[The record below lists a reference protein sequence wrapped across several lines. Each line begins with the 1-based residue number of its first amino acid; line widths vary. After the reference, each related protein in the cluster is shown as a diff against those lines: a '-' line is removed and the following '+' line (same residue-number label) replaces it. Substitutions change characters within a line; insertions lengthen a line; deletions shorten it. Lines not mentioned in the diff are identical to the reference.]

1 MLRSRRIRLLT
12 PAALLASLAAC
23 FPAQQHN
30 ATSVVSYLYPG
41 RRDPIE
47 TPSVPT
53 LELPLRVGVAF
64 VPGSAGSACAAICD
78 NGIAEAD
85 RFALLSR
92 VADHFKDSTFVK
104 SIEIIPTQYLTP
116 GGGFTNLEQLRRM
129 FGIDVIALVSYD
141 QVQFS
146 NDRKLTLTYWTVVGA
161 YLVNGEHNETR
172 TLLDAVVYDI
182 PSHKLLFR
190 APGVS
195 SVKGSS
201 SMVDFQLRQR
211 HDSEEGFRLAA
222 DELIANLDKQLPV
235 FREKVRSRPS
245 EYHVVE
251 LPEYRGGTRGGGSA
265 DGWTVALAAALGVA
279 GAFGGR
285 RRRAGS

>member
-1 MLRSRRIRLLT
+1 MLRSRRIRPLV

-30 ATSVVSYLYPG
+30 ATSVVSYLYPD

-64 VPGSAGSACAAICD
+64 VPGPGGTPCQPTCD
-78 NGIAEAD
+78 YGISEPD

-116 GGGFTNLEQLRRM
+116 GGSFRNLDQLRSM

-141 QVQFS
+141 QMQFS
-146 NDRKLTLTYWTVVGA
+146 NDRKLSLTYWTVVGA
-161 YLVNGEHNETR
+161 YLVNGERNETR
-172 TLLDAVVYDI
+172 TLMDAVVYDI
-182 PSHKLLFR
+182 PSRKLLFR

-201 SMVDFQLRQR
+201 SMVDLQLRQR
-211 HDSEEGFRLAA
+211 HDSEQGFRLASE
-222 DELIANLDKQLPV
+222 ELIANLDKQLPV

-251 LPEYRGGTRGGGSA
+251 LPEYRGGTRGGGSI
-265 DGWTVALAAALGVA
+265 DGWMIALVVASGVA
-279 GAFGGR
+279 GAFGSRSR
-285 RRRAGS
+285 RPRS